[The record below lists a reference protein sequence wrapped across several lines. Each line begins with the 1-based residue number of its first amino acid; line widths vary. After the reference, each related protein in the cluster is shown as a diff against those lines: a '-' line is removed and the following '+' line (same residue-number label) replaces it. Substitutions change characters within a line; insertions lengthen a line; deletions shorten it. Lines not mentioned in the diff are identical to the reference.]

1 MTTRHAA
8 CACGRLR
15 LTCAGDPIR
24 VSVCHCLA
32 CQQRTGS
39 AFGAQA
45 RFRRE
50 QVLAMEGATTP
61 FTRTGDGGTAITFHF
76 CPACGSTVYWLIP
89 TLPDFV
95 VVAVGAFADPAFP
108 SPTVSVYEA
117 RQHPWM
123 AFTTADVEHLE

>member
-1 MTTRHAA
+1 MTTRHAT
-8 CACGRLR
+8 CACGQLR
-15 LTCAGDPIR
+15 LTCDGDPIR

-45 RFRRE
+45 RFGRE
-50 QVLAMEGATTP
+50 QVAVEGAATQ
-61 FTRTGDGGTAITFHF
+61 FIRVGDGGTAITFHF

-89 TLPDFV
+89 TWPDFV
-95 VVAVGAFADPAFP
+95 VVAVGSFADPTFP
-108 SPTVSVYEA
+108 PPAVSIYEA

-123 AFTTADVEHLE
+123 TFTAADVEHIE

>member
-1 MTTRHAA
+1 MTIRHAA
-8 CACGRLR
+8 CSCGQLRVACE
-15 LTCAGDPIR
+15 GDPIR

-45 RFRRE
+45 RFHRDA
-50 QVLAMEGATTP
+50 VSIEGEATR

-76 CPACGSTVYWLIP
+76 CPTCGSTVYWLIP
-89 TLPDFV
+89 TLADFV
-95 VVAVGAFADPAFP
+95 VVAVGAFADPTFP
-108 SPTVSVYEA
+108 APTVSFYEA

-123 AFTTADVEHLE
+123 AFASEDIEHLE